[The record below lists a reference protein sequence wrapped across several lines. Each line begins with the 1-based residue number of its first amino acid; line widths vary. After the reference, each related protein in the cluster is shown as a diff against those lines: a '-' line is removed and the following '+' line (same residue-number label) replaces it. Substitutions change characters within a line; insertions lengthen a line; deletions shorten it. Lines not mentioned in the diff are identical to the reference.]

1 MKSSRLPALPI
12 AYISQTLPSLTTTF
26 IYREVLALREMGFSI
41 STFAIWKPNPN
52 QLSQESKSLVDTT
65 FYVFPISW
73 SKFFV
78 AHLYFLLSRPIRY
91 ISTLVFVLTRKGES
105 LSNRKRTFFHFFEAI
120 YLAREMKRQ
129 RIRHIHAHFSVNAAS
144 VALIIARLLDI
155 SFSFTSHSNLFTD
168 QLILKEKIYA
178 AKFIVAISQFTR
190 QYLLNLVNK
199 GDDNVASKTHVIH
212 CGLSP
217 DDFAPRILH
226 PHNTP
231 SLLFVAQLAERKGA
245 PILVQACRVLAEQ
258 GVDFRCVIV
267 GDGPQWEYVH
277 HLVCE
282 YNLQD
287 RVELAGA
294 VFQEHLKEYL
304 NQADVFV
311 LPCIVA
317 QNGDMDGV
325 PVVLMEAMSMEIP
338 TVSTYVS
345 GIPELIEHEQSGLL
359 VPEKAPEALA
369 DAIQRLL
376 RDERLR
382 VRLGI
387 NGRRRVQAEFNI
399 YKSAEQLA
407 SLFERYLEA
416 DG

>member
-1 MKSSRLPALPI
+1 MKSSRLSSLPI
-12 AYISQTLPSLTTTF
+12 AYISQTFPSLTTTF
-26 IYREVLALREMGFSI
+26 IYREVLALRELGFSI

-52 QLSQESKSLVDTT
+52 QLSQESKSLVNTT
-65 FYVFPISW
+65 FYTFPISW
-73 SKFFV
+73 AKFFV
-78 AHLYFLLSRPIRY
+78 AHFYFLLSRPICY

-129 RIRHIHAHFSVNAAS
+129 SVRHIHAHFSVNAAS

-168 QLILKEKIYA
+168 QLILKEKIHA

-190 QYLLNLVNK
+190 QYLLNLVK
-199 GDDNVASKTHVIH
+199 GDDKVASKTHVIH
-212 CGLSP
+212 CGLSL
-217 DDFAPRILH
+217 DDFAPRIPQ

-231 SLLFVAQLAERKGA
+231 NLLFVAQLAERKGA

-267 GDGPQWEYVH
+267 GDGPQYEHVH
-277 HLVCE
+277 RLVCE

-287 RVELAGA
+287 RVELAGV

-317 QNGDMDGV
+317 QNDVMDGI

-338 TVSTYVS
+338 TVSTHVS

-376 RDERLR
+376 RDQMLRERL
-382 VRLGI
+382 GK

-399 YKSAEQLA
+399 YKSADQLA
-407 SLFERYLEA
+407 GLFERYLEA